1 MKGLIVALA
10 LGVCSTAAAQE
21 GGHASF
27 GPAEFWAAAGTE
39 ARAVVIILVSL
50 SLGSTFV
57 WIERMLAFSR
67 ARRQSMRV
75 AAEIVGPLQH
85 GDVEGALRIA
95 GDERYKSS
103 YLAAVL
109 RAGLAEMSLHADE
122 FGVSNAKRAV
132 EKAIAE
138 ETAKL
143 KRGFAWLATTGS
155 TAPFV
160 GLFGTTFGVINA
172 FSGMAATGGGGL
184 SGISAG
190 IAEALYTTAIGIGVA
205 IYGVW
210 LFNFFNG
217 KVEKV
222 QNELSSSEADFVD
235 WASKH
240 AHGRRHAAK

>member
-1 MKGLIVALA
+1 MLLLLNLALA
-10 LGVCSTAAAQE
+10 TGDVAEA
-21 GGHASF
+21 GGHSSF

-39 ARAVVIILVSL
+39 ARAVIVTLVAL
-50 SLGSTFV
+50 SLICTFV
-57 WIERMLAFSR
+57 WIERFIAFAR
-67 ARRQSMRV
+67 ARSQSMRV
-75 AAEIVGPLQH
+75 AKEIVGPMQS
-85 GDVEGALRIA
+85 GDVSGALRIA
-95 GDERYKSS
+95 SDDKYKSS
-103 YLAAVL
+103 YLASIL
-109 RAGLAEMSLHADE
+109 KAGLKEIEAFPTS
-122 FGVSNAKRAV
+122 FGVENAERAV

-138 ETAKL
+138 ELAKM

-172 FSGMAATGGGGL
+172 FSGMAESGGGGL
-184 SGISAG
+184 SSISAG

-222 QNELSSSEADFVD
+222 QNELSSSEADFMD
-235 WASKH
+235 WAVKH
-240 AHGRRHAAK
+240 VHARQQGAK